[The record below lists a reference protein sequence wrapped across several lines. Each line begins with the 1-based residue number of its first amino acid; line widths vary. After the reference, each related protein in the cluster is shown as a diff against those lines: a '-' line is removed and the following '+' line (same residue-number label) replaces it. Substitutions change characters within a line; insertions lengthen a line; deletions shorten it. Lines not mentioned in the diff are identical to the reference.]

1 MKRLVLLSILLW
13 HAPLWASPSIDLEL
27 NYADTDQAMR
37 FSGRATSVKVGG
49 GGLNLNVPLWDY
61 GTFTAGYGY
70 GYSPSESA
78 SFLSVTASGSA
89 ESDYSYFSYE
99 KAFELSDEWQLAP
112 FWSRKSYDLNGWLY
126 GDFRGAELVVN
137 AKSDI
142 VFTDLGVK
150 AHYSLSN
157 NTSFF
162 VGVSMLEWAVSSTAN
177 GTLSSGLSA
186 STSLNESDSTVRYLV
201 GINTRLA
208 DFPVSADYSQASL
221 DSDAKTTFKQI
232 RLTLQVCQF

>member
-1 MKRLVLLSILLW
+1 MKRLVLLSMFLW
-13 HAPLWASPSIDLEL
+13 HAPLWASPSLDLEL

-37 FSGRATSVKVGG
+37 FSGRAASVKVGG

-89 ESDYSYFSYE
+89 ESDYSYFAYE
-99 KAFELSDEWQLAP
+99 KAFELSDEWQVAP

-142 VFTDLGVK
+142 TFTDLGVK
-150 AHYSLSN
+150 ANYAFTN
-157 NTSFF
+157 DTSVF
-162 VGVSMLEWAVSSTAN
+162 VGVSKLDWAVSSTAN

-186 STSLNESDSTVRYLV
+186 STSLDESSSSVRYMLGISTVIA
-201 GINTRLA
+201 GFPMLA
-208 DFPVSADYSQASL
+208 EYSQASL
-221 DSDAKTTFKQI
+221 NSDVKTTFQQLRI
-232 RLTLQVCQF
+232 ALQVYQF